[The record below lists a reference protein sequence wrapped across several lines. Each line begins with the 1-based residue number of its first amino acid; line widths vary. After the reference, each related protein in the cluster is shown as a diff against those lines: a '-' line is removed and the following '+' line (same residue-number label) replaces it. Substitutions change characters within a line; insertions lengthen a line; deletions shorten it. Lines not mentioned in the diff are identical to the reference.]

1 MGLPT
6 SSVPLTP
13 AQLHAPSTGS
23 TAAFRAAGTPMG
35 WSDPHTL
42 IIPLSLSKVLP
53 NGVPTFSPAPHMPTQ
68 SCTAYHTLSVCTDS
82 QGCV

>member
-1 MGLPT
+1 
-6 SSVPLTP
+6 
-13 AQLHAPSTGS
+13 
-23 TAAFRAAGTPMG
+23 MG

-82 QGCV
+82 PRMGIPVPPAYGETVV